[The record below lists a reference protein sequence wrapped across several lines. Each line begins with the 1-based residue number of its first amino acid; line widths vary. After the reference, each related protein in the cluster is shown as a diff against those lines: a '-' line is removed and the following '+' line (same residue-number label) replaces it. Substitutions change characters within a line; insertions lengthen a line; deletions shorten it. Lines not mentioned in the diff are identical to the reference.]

1 LKQLLNGV
9 SRWQRALVAFIDNG
23 RVLQLAE
30 VKEGEVRP
38 SQTGKRRTVG
48 NGPIVA
54 RAGWRACGRR
64 LDRGGWGADMW
75 AREPQCGVAALD
87 SI

>member
-38 SQTGKRRTVG
+38 SQTGKRRAVG

-54 RAGWRACGRR
+54 RAGGARVGGAWIGEDGALTCGP
-64 LDRGGWGADMW
+64 GSHSVG
-75 AREPQCGVAALD
+75 
-87 SI
+87 